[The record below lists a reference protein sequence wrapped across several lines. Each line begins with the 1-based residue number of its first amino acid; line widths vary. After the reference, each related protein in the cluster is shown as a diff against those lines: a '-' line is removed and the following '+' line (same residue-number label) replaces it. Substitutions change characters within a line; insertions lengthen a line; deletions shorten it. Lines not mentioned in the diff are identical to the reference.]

1 VDLSQLGNI
10 GEFFGGL
17 AVIASL
23 IFVGAQIRQNTR
35 ALKLAHLRGVTEGI
49 RESLSAIV
57 GDPEL
62 AAIGL
67 RGFNDLASLDPVER
81 YRFDLIMFG
90 WLGQFELACE
100 AHHEGFFPSD
110 TLAPH
115 RTVVAAW
122 MSTPG
127 GEAWWRE
134 RRAWFSKVGQNA
146 VDDALTDGS
155 LDRQHSGP
163 PGA

>member
-35 ALKLAHLRGVTEGI
+35 ALKLAHLRGVSDGI
-49 RESLSAIV
+49 RESLSAGV
-57 GDPEL
+57 ENPEL
-62 AAIGL
+62 AAIVI
-67 RGFNDLASLDPVER
+67 RGYDDLASLDPVER
-81 YRFDLIMFG
+81 YRFDLFVLG

-100 AHHEGFFPSD
+100 AHHDGFFPSD
-110 TLAPH
+110 TLTPH

-134 RRAWFSKVGQNA
+134 RRAWFSEVGQNA

-155 LDRQHSGP
+155 LDLQHSGP

>member
-1 VDLSQLGNI
+1 MDLSQLGSI

-35 ALKLAHLRGVTEGI
+35 ALKLTHLREVTDGI
-49 RESLSAIV
+49 RESLSAVV

-62 AAIGL
+62 AAIVL
-67 RGFNDLASLDPVER
+67 RGYNDLASLDPVER
-81 YRFDLIMFG
+81 YRFDLLVLG

-100 AHHEGFFPSD
+100 AHHDGFFPSD

-115 RTVVAAW
+115 RIVVAAW
-122 MSTPG
+122 MSAPR

-155 LDRQHSGP
+155 LDRQTSGP

>member
-1 VDLSQLGNI
+1 MDLSQLGNI

-35 ALKLAHLRGVTEGI
+35 ALKLAHLRGVTDGV
-49 RESLSAIV
+49 RESLSAGV

-62 AAIGL
+62 AAIVI
-67 RGFNDLASLDPVER
+67 RAYNDLASLDPVER
-81 YRFDLIMFG
+81 YRFDLFVFG

-100 AHHEGFFPSD
+100 AHHDGIYPSD

-115 RTVVAAW
+115 RTAVAAW

-134 RRAWFSKVGQNA
+134 RRAWFSEVGQNA